1 MGRIIDIEKERP
13 DLIAGLRE
21 SRSRTLDLLHRQYQ
35 RAAKN
40 IALAE
45 KNGDEELLVMSR
57 QSLKQAVRDITYTL
71 SVPNNEVPA
80 LHNAGTFCFG

>member
-1 MGRIIDIEKERP
+1 MP
-13 DLIAGLRE
+13 
-21 SRSRTLDLLHRQYQ
+21 SRSQEALASLFELRGQRLDILHRQYQ

-57 QSLKQAVRDITYTL
+57 QALKQAVRDITYSL
-71 SVPNNEVPA
+71 SVQKIKVPA
-80 LHNAGTFCFG
+80 LHNAGTFCFA